1 MRSVLNTSGVPRIAA
16 FLAVVFLVAVTHKVA
31 PHSHPVDAAD
41 HGPDLT
47 WYWVISLIT
56 WIIAA
61 IVGISRQTPARLAY
75 VFLGWICGP
84 LALLFSIIEKPQGP
98 PAPPRVATPIPQP
111 TVDPIITNWL
121 KAIEEGNL
129 PVVHPDG
136 IMTDRGEE
144 FIYQEA
150 ARYGQTYAQRVS
162 QGGSPAL
169 YIPLGHGFRARVAG
183 YSGTSQT
190 VQNFAWGP
198 QGMVAVSNLRIVFKA
213 NGTADAATAGYEK
226 ILSYECY
233 PTGLEI
239 NVTGIGM
246 MQFQTGNPILG
257 AVFKKM
263 VTDRTM
269 DASRR
274 AKAELQQPTGESI

>member
-1 MRSVLNTSGVPRIAA
+1 MGREPSISRAARIVACISVFCLFAA
-16 FLAVVFLVAVTHKVA
+16 THKAV
-31 PHSHPVDAAD
+31 PHPHAIPAQN
-41 HGPDLT
+41 PDLT
-47 WYWVISLIT
+47 WYWVISLLT
-56 WIIAA
+56 WIIAV
-61 IVGISRQTPARLAY
+61 IVAISRKTPARIAY
-75 VFLGWICGP
+75 AFLGWICGP
-84 LALLFSIIEKPQGP
+84 LALLLAIIERPQGA
-98 PAPPRVATPIPQP
+98 PAPPRVLAVAPQP
-111 TVDPIITNWL
+111 SAVDPIVTNWL
-121 KAIEEGNL
+121 QAIDEGNL

-169 YIPLGHGFRARVAG
+169 YIPLGHGIRARVGG
-183 YSGTSQT
+183 YSGTSRT

-198 QGMVAVSNLRIVFKA
+198 QGMVSVSNLRIVFKA
-213 NGTADAATAGYEK
+213 NGSADAAMAGYEK

-246 MQFQTGNPILG
+246 MQFQTGNPILA
-257 AVFKKM
+257 AVFKRM
-263 VTDRTM
+263 VTDRALG
-269 DASRR
+269 ASMR
-274 AKAELQQPTGESI
+274 AKSESQPKGETI